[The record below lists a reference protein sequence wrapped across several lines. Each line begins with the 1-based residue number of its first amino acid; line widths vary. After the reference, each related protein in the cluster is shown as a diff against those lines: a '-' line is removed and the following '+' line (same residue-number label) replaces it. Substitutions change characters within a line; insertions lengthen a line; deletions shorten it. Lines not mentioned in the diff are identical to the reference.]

1 MADPRTQPLLD
12 KHGWRAVGRGLT
24 MRPHHHINILDW
36 IDRMDSEFAGLWV
49 RFCYADMYTR
59 GIVDNKTRLLCMVG
73 NTLAI
78 GEIVQCGHH
87 MRTAIQQGAS
97 PREVLEVLLQSV
109 LVVGHPNVVPER
121 IRDLVAIVKDI
132 PGAAF

>member
-1 MADPRTQPLLD
+1 MRRASKQQRLRHRLIADWRGAEGAPLID
-12 KHGWRAVGRGLT
+12 SPAV
-24 MRPHHHINILDW
+24 
-36 IDRMDSEFAGLWV
+36 
-49 RFCYADMYTR
+49 
-59 GIVDNKTRLLCMVG
+59 
-73 NTLAI
+73 AI

-121 IRDLVAIVKDI
+121 IRDLVAIVKDL
-132 PGAAF
+132 GLKF